1 MRPVTRVYFAEDSPT
16 VARVLQSLLEGAPDL
31 ASAGIGADGLQ
42 ARADLERLRPD
53 ILVTDLN
60 MPGMD
65 GFQLIQWVM
74 ENQPIP
80 IVVLSDALDAGDR
93 EMAMK
98 CLGLGAMEARAK
110 PRAGSPAELSE
121 SREAFQGLLRALKHV
136 KPISRRSVSDA
147 RTPAPLILPRS
158 SSPDLLAIG
167 ASTGGPPVILSILK
181 ALGKGFPLPILLSI
195 HMEKGFMRDFGNSL
209 SRSTGWAVKSG
220 AEGEI
225 PRPGV
230 LYLPEEGQ
238 HLILDSSAHLASVM
252 PLAEDHLVPSVDRLF
267 HSLAGNAGR
276 QTCALLL
283 TGMGRDGAQGL
294 KAIRNAGGLTFAQD
308 EDSCVVYGMPKA
320 AADLGAAQAMMN
332 PLEMVAALKRIVG
345 PRERSAP

>member
-1 MRPVTRVYFAEDSPT
+1 MKPVTRVYFAEDSPT

-31 ASAGIGADGLQ
+31 ASAGVGADGLQ

-74 ENQPIP
+74 EHQPMP

-110 PRAGSPAELSE
+110 PKAGSPAELSE

-136 KPISRRSVSDA
+136 KPISRRSALNERAS
-147 RTPAPLILPRS
+147 APLRLPRS
-158 SSPDLLAIG
+158 CSPELIAIG
-167 ASTGGPPVILSILK
+167 ASTGGPPVILSLLK
-181 ALGKGFPLPILLSI
+181 ALGKGFPLPILLSL

-209 SRSTGWAVKSG
+209 SRSTGWPVKFG
-220 AEGEI
+220 ADGEI
-225 PRPGV
+225 PRPGI

-238 HLILDSSAHLASVM
+238 HLVLDPFGSLGSVT
-252 PLAEDHLVPSVDRLF
+252 PLAEEHLVPSVDRLF
-267 HSLAGNAGR
+267 HSLAEHAAR

-283 TGMGRDGAQGL
+283 TGMGRDGAEGL
-294 KAIRNAGGLTFAQD
+294 KAIRDAGGLTFAQD
-308 EDSCVVYGMPKA
+308 EESCVVYGMPKA

-332 PLEMVAALKRIVG
+332 PPEMVAALQRIVS
-345 PRERSAP
+345 PLERSAP